1 VDKGHQ
7 SAVVA
12 FNPFG
17 EYESLTFTVANK
29 SEFVDTDIFG
39 KKLDPNNPTTLYVF
53 ADMRKVGEFVLTN
66 KMAPSTFTVPINKC
80 RQLMFWL
87 QCGETRSGQ
96 YVLYDM
102 TVSKEPAPQMALPQA
117 PAQTA
122 APASTATEVTPAFG
136 ASSGK
141 ATKAKAK
148 KGKKEA
154 EPVVWDLERKSR
166 NEAIDMFLNDV
177 TTIWSQTQEIK
188 GYMAADYS
196 VNETWVEAQDGR
208 QYKIV
213 TFVDKSGNRL
223 STTDIQKVI
232 TTFMEGCKAI
242 QNNAKIALIGLPG
255 ATIGLANLTT
265 LEDMS
270 YFGKY
275 VKTGKA
281 ALDQCSREAKTMSDI
296 KQMELDN
303 IQSYMKK
310 AVNVG
315 QYKSTARVMILPKE
329 AGDVPPQAMQ
339 RLEYF
344 TF

>member
-1 VDKGHQ
+1 
-7 SAVVA
+7 
-12 FNPFG
+12 
-17 EYESLTFTVANK
+17 
-29 SEFVDTDIFG
+29 
-39 KKLDPNNPTTLYVF
+39 
-53 ADMRKVGEFVLTN
+53 
-66 KMAPSTFTVPINKC
+66 
-80 RQLMFWL
+80 
-87 QCGETRSGQ
+87 
-96 YVLYDM
+96 
-102 TVSKEPAPQMALPQA
+102 
-117 PAQTA
+117 
-122 APASTATEVTPAFG
+122 VT
-136 ASSGK
+136 
-141 ATKAKAK
+141 
-148 KGKKEA
+148 
-154 EPVVWDLERKSR
+154 
-166 NEAIDMFLNDV
+166 
-177 TTIWSQTQEIK
+177 
-188 GYMAADYS
+188 
-196 VNETWVEAQDGR
+196 AQDGL
-208 QYKIV
+208 QYEIV

-223 STTDIQKVI
+223 STTEIQKVI
-232 TTFMEGCKAI
+232 ITFMEGCKAI

-275 VKTGKA
+275 VKNGKA

-344 TF
+344 SF

>member
-1 VDKGHQ
+1 
-7 SAVVA
+7 
-12 FNPFG
+12 
-17 EYESLTFTVANK
+17 
-29 SEFVDTDIFG
+29 
-39 KKLDPNNPTTLYVF
+39 
-53 ADMRKVGEFVLTN
+53 M
-66 KMAPSTFTVPINKC
+66 
-80 RQLMFWL
+80 
-87 QCGETRSGQ
+87 
-96 YVLYDM
+96 
-102 TVSKEPAPQMALPQA
+102 
-117 PAQTA
+117 
-122 APASTATEVTPAFG
+122 TPAFG
-136 ASSGK
+136 GSSK
-141 ATKAKAK
+141 TTAKAKAK

-154 EPVVWDLERKSR
+154 EPVIWDLDRKSR

-275 VKTGKA
+275 VKNGKA
-281 ALDQCSREAKTMSDI
+281 ALDQCSKEAKTMSDI